1 MRMSNL
7 PIFASLEGACVCVEI
22 EPRESRRRFT
32 PSNMVGA
39 GKHGRGAGRIM
50 LFADGKGGMCFNW
63 RTGKAAIFYYDYQGK
78 RPSRAELRKMQAEM
92 RKQRERYEAETRA
105 RQYAVSILAAQIW
118 DGADSSMAGHKYL
131 VRKRLPQS
139 RNGLRCIALDKA
151 QALIDQA
158 ALEQEEGEGQTLRGQ
173 DRLLVVPLTDDKG
186 VICSVQLIDESGRK
200 TFLKGGRKKGLLWRP
215 RGLSFDAGTEGAIG
229 IAEGVAT
236 AMSVSLLYGVPCVA
250 ALDAGNLSP
259 AAMTLRLQFPH
270 HALRFY
276 ADQDAS
282 HVGEEKAKE
291 AARTHGAQGAR
302 CVVLLP
308 PFTAETEAAFMRRT
322 GKAPTDFNDLW
333 IIENETA
340 NA

>member
-7 PIFASLEGACVCVEI
+7 PIFASLEGACVCAEI
-22 EPRESRRRFT
+22 EPREPRRRFT
-32 PSNMVGA
+32 SSNMVGV

-92 RKQRERYEAETRA
+92 RKQRELYEAETRA

-118 DGADSSMAGHKYL
+118 DGADSPMAGHKYL

-158 ALEQEEGEGQTLRGQ
+158 AIEQEDGEGQTLRGQ
-173 DRLLVVPLTDDKG
+173 GRLLVVPLTGDKG

-215 RGLSFDAGTEGAIG
+215 HGLSFDAGTEGAIG
-229 IAEGVAT
+229 VAEGVAT
-236 AMSVSLLYGVPCVA
+236 AMSVTLLYSVPCVA
-250 ALDAGNLSP
+250 ALDAGNLLP
-259 AAMTLRLQFPH
+259 CAETLRRQFPG

-276 ADQDAS
+276 ADKDAS
-282 HVGEEKAKE
+282 GVGEDKAKA
-291 AARTHGAQGAR
+291 AARALALQGAR
-302 CVVLLP
+302 CAVLLP
-308 PFTAETEAAFMRRT
+308 PFTEEIEAEFMRRM
-322 GKAPTDFNDLW
+322 GKAPTDFNDYW
-333 IIENETA
+333 MIWSEANE
-340 NA
+340 

>member
-7 PIFASLEGACVCVEI
+7 PIFASLEGACVCAEI
-22 EPRESRRRFT
+22 EPREPRRRFT
-32 PSNMVGA
+32 PSNMVGV

-92 RKQRERYEAETRA
+92 RKQRELYEAETRA

-118 DGADSSMAGHKYL
+118 DGADSPMTGHKYL

-151 QALIDQA
+151 QALIAQA
-158 ALEQEEGEGQTLRGQ
+158 AIEQEDGEGQILRGQ
-173 DRLLVVPLTDDKG
+173 GRLLVVPLTDDKG

-215 RGLSFDAGTEGAIG
+215 RGLSFNAGAEGAIG

-236 AMSVSLLYGVPCVA
+236 AMSVTLLYSVPCVA
-250 ALDAGNLSP
+250 ALDAGNLLP
-259 AAMTLRLQFPH
+259 CAETLRRQFPG

-276 ADQDAS
+276 ADKDAS
-282 HVGEEKAKE
+282 GVGEDKAKA
-291 AARTHGAQGAR
+291 AARALALQGAR
-302 CVVLLP
+302 CAVLLP
-308 PFTAETEAAFMRRT
+308 PFTEEIEAEFTRRI
-322 GKAPTDFNDLW
+322 GKAPTDFNDYW
-333 IIENETA
+333 MIWSEANE
-340 NA
+340 

>member
-118 DGADSSMAGHKYL
+118 DGADTPMTGHKYL
-131 VRKRLPQS
+131 VRKRLPQA

-158 ALEQEEGEGQTLRGQ
+158 AIEQEDGEGQTLRGQ
-173 DRLLVVPLTDDKG
+173 GRLLVVPLTDDKG

-215 RGLSFDAGTEGAIG
+215 HGLSFDAGTEGAIG
-229 IAEGVAT
+229 VAEGVAT
-236 AMSVSLLYGVPCVA
+236 AMSVTLLYGVPCVA
-250 ALDAGNLSP
+250 ALDAGNLLP
-259 AAMTLRLQFPH
+259 CAETLRRQFPG

-276 ADQDAS
+276 ADKDAS
-282 HVGEEKAKE
+282 GVGEEKAK
-291 AARTHGAQGAR
+291 AAVRALALQGAR
-302 CVVLLP
+302 CAVLLP
-308 PFTAETEAAFMRRT
+308 PFTEEIEAEFTRRI
-322 GKAPTDFNDLW
+322 GKAPTDFNDYW
-333 IIENETA
+333 MIWSEANE
-340 NA
+340 

>member
-7 PIFASLEGACVCVEI
+7 PIFASLEGACVCAEI
-22 EPRESRRRFT
+22 EPREPRRRFT
-32 PSNMVGA
+32 PSNMVGV

-92 RKQRERYEAETRA
+92 RKQRELYEAETRA

-118 DGADSSMAGHKYL
+118 DGADSPMTGHKYL

-158 ALEQEEGEGQTLRGQ
+158 AIEQEDGEGQTLRGQ
-173 DRLLVVPLTDDKG
+173 GRLLVVPLTDDKG

-215 RGLSFDAGTEGAIG
+215 HGLSFDAGTEGAIG

-236 AMSVSLLYGVPCVA
+236 AMSVTLLYGVPCVA
-250 ALDAGNLSP
+250 ALDAGNLLP
-259 AAMTLRLQFPH
+259 CAETLRRQFPG

-276 ADQDAS
+276 ADKDAS
-282 HVGEEKAKE
+282 GVGEEKAK
-291 AARTHGAQGAR
+291 AAVRALALQGAR
-302 CVVLLP
+302 CAVLLP
-308 PFTAETEAAFMRRT
+308 PFTEEIEAEFMRRM
-322 GKAPTDFNDLW
+322 GKAPTDFNDYW
-333 IIENETA
+333 MIWSEA
-340 NA
+340 ND

>member
-7 PIFASLEGACVCVEI
+7 PIFAGLEGACGFAEI
-22 EPRESRRRFT
+22 EPREPRRRFT

-92 RKQRERYEAETRA
+92 RKQRELYEAETRA

-118 DGADSSMAGHKYL
+118 DGADSPMTGHKYL

-158 ALEQEEGEGQTLRGQ
+158 AIEQEDGEGQTLRGQ
-173 DRLLVVPLTDDKG
+173 GRLLVVPLTDDKG
-186 VICSVQLIDESGRK
+186 AICSVQLIDESGRK

-215 RGLSFDAGTEGAIG
+215 HGLSFDAGTEGAIG

-236 AMSVSLLYGVPCVA
+236 AMSVTLLYGVPCVA
-250 ALDAGNLSP
+250 ALDAGNLLP
-259 AAMTLRLQFPH
+259 CAETLRSQFPS

-276 ADQDAS
+276 ADKDAS
-282 HVGEEKAKE
+282 GVGEDKAK
-291 AARTHGAQGAR
+291 AAVRALALQGAR
-302 CVVLLP
+302 CAVLLP
-308 PFTAETEAAFMRRT
+308 PFTEEIEAEFTRRM
-322 GKAPTDFNDLW
+322 GKAPTDFNDYW
-333 IIENETA
+333 MIWSEANE
-340 NA
+340 

>member
-1 MRMSNL
+1 
-7 PIFASLEGACVCVEI
+7 
-22 EPRESRRRFT
+22 
-32 PSNMVGA
+32 
-39 GKHGRGAGRIM
+39 
-50 LFADGKGGMCFNW
+50 
-63 RTGKAAIFYYDYQGK
+63 
-78 RPSRAELRKMQAEM
+78 MQAEM

-118 DGADSSMAGHKYL
+118 DGADSPMAGHKYL

-158 ALEQEEGEGQTLRGQ
+158 AIEQEDGEGQTLRGQ
-173 DRLLVVPLTDDKG
+173 GRLLVVPLTDDKG

-215 RGLSFDAGTEGAIG
+215 HGLSFDAGTEGAIG

-291 AARTHGAQGAR
+291 AARTHGSQGAR

>member
-1 MRMSNL
+1 MRLSNL
-7 PIFASLEGACVCVEI
+7 PIFASPEGACVCTEI
-22 EPRESRRRFT
+22 EPCARRRRIDRPASIANGKRT
-32 PSNMVGA
+32 PGA
-39 GKHGRGAGRIM
+39 GAIYW
-50 LFADGKGGMCFNW
+50 FADNSGGMCFNW
-63 RTGKAAIFYYDYQGK
+63 QTGRKAIFYYDYQGK

-118 DGADSSMAGHKYL
+118 DGADSPMAGHKYL

-158 ALEQEEGEGQTLRGQ
+158 AIEQEDGEGQTLRGQ
-173 DRLLVVPLTDDKG
+173 GRLLVVPLTDDKG

-215 RGLSFDAGTEGAIG
+215 HGLSFDAGTEGAIG

-259 AAMTLRLQFPH
+259 CAETLRRQFPG

-276 ADQDAS
+276 ADKDAS
-282 HVGEEKAKE
+282 GVGEEKAK
-291 AARTHGAQGAR
+291 AAVRALALQGAR
-302 CVVLLP
+302 CAVLLP
-308 PFTAETEAAFMRRT
+308 PFTEEIAAEFTRRM
-322 GKAPTDFNDLW
+322 GKAPTDFNDYW
-333 IIENETA
+333 MIWSEANE
-340 NA
+340 

>member
-32 PSNMVGA
+32 PSNMVGT

-92 RKQRERYEAETRA
+92 RKQRELYEAETRA

-118 DGADSSMAGHKYL
+118 DGADAPMTGHKYL

-158 ALEQEEGEGQTLRGQ
+158 AIEQEDGEGQTLRGQ
-173 DRLLVVPLTDDKG
+173 GRLLVVPLTDDKG

-215 RGLSFDAGTEGAIG
+215 HGLSFDAGTEGAIG
-229 IAEGVAT
+229 VAEGVAT

-250 ALDAGNLSP
+250 ALDAGNLLP
-259 AAMTLRLQFPH
+259 CAETLRRQFPG

-276 ADQDAS
+276 ADKDAS
-282 HVGEEKAKE
+282 GVGEEKAK
-291 AARTHGAQGAR
+291 AAVRALALQGAR
-302 CVVLLP
+302 CAVLLP
-308 PFTAETEAAFMRRT
+308 PFTEEIEAEFTRRT
-322 GKAPTDFNDLW
+322 GKAPTDFNDYW
-333 IIENETA
+333 MIWSEANE
-340 NA
+340 

>member
-92 RKQRERYEAETRA
+92 RKQRALYEAETRA

-118 DGADSSMAGHKYL
+118 DGADSPMAGHKYL

-158 ALEQEEGEGQTLRGQ
+158 AIEQEDGEGQTLRGQ
-173 DRLLVVPLTDDKG
+173 GRLLVVPLTDDKG

-215 RGLSFDAGTEGAIG
+215 HGLSFDAGTEGAIG
-229 IAEGVAT
+229 VAEGVAT

-250 ALDAGNLSP
+250 ALDAGNLLP
-259 AAMTLRLQFPH
+259 CAETLRRQFPG

-276 ADQDAS
+276 ADKDAS
-282 HVGEEKAKE
+282 GVGEEKAK
-291 AARTHGAQGAR
+291 AAVRSLALQGAR
-302 CVVLLP
+302 CAVLLP
-308 PFTAETEAAFMRRT
+308 PFTEEIEAEFTRRT
-322 GKAPTDFNDLW
+322 GKAPTDFNDYW
-333 IIENETA
+333 MIWSEANE
-340 NA
+340 

>member
-92 RKQRERYEAETRA
+92 RKQRALYEAETRA

-118 DGADSSMAGHKYL
+118 DGADAPMTGHKYL

-158 ALEQEEGEGQTLRGQ
+158 AIEQEDGEGQILRGQ
-173 DRLLVVPLTDDKG
+173 GRLLVVPLTDDKG

-215 RGLSFDAGTEGAIG
+215 HGLSFDAGTEGAIG

-236 AMSVSLLYGVPCVA
+236 AMSVTLLYSVPCVA
-250 ALDAGNLSP
+250 ALDAGNLLP
-259 AAMTLRLQFPH
+259 CAETLRRQFPGH
-270 HALRFY
+270 VLRFY
-276 ADQDAS
+276 ADKDAS
-282 HVGEEKAKE
+282 GVGEEKAKE

>member
-7 PIFASLEGACVCVEI
+7 PIFASLEGACVCAEI
-22 EPRESRRRFT
+22 EPREPRRRFT
-32 PSNMVGA
+32 PSNMVGV

-92 RKQRERYEAETRA
+92 RKQRELYEAETRA

-118 DGADSSMAGHKYL
+118 DGADSPMTGHKYL

-158 ALEQEEGEGQTLRGQ
+158 AIEQEDGEGQTLRGQ
-173 DRLLVVPLTDDKG
+173 GRLLVVPLTDDKG

-215 RGLSFDAGTEGAIG
+215 HGLSFDAGTEGAIG

-236 AMSVSLLYGVPCVA
+236 AMSVTLLYGVPCVA
-250 ALDAGNLSP
+250 ALDAGNLLP
-259 AAMTLRLQFPH
+259 CAETLRRQFPG

-276 ADQDAS
+276 ADKDAS
-282 HVGEEKAKE
+282 GVGQDKAKA
-291 AARTHGAQGAR
+291 AARALALQGAR
-302 CVVLLP
+302 CAVLLP
-308 PFTAETEAAFMRRT
+308 PFTEEIEAEFTRRM
-322 GKAPTDFNDLW
+322 GKAPTDFNDYW
-333 IIENETA
+333 MIWSEANE
-340 NA
+340 

>member
-50 LFADGKGGMCFNW
+50 LFADGKGGICFNW

-92 RKQRERYEAETRA
+92 RKQRELYEAETRA

-118 DGADSSMAGHKYL
+118 DGADSPMAGHKYL
-131 VRKRLPQS
+131 VRKRLPQA

-158 ALEQEEGEGQTLRGQ
+158 AIEQEDGEGQTLRGQ
-173 DRLLVVPLTDDKG
+173 GRLVVVPLTDDKG

-215 RGLSFDAGTEGAIG
+215 HGLSFDAGTEGAIG
-229 IAEGVAT
+229 VAEGVAT
-236 AMSVSLLYGVPCVA
+236 AMSVTLLYGVPCVA
-250 ALDAGNLSP
+250 ALDAGNLLP
-259 AAMTLRLQFPH
+259 CAETLRRQFPG

-276 ADQDAS
+276 ADKDAS
-282 HVGEEKAKE
+282 GVGEEKAK
-291 AARTHGAQGAR
+291 AAVRALALQGAR
-302 CVVLLP
+302 CAVLLP
-308 PFTAETEAAFMRRT
+308 PFTEEIEAEFTRRT
-322 GKAPTDFNDLW
+322 GKAPTDFNDYW
-333 IIENETA
+333 MIWSEA
-340 NA
+340 ND

>member
-1 MRMSNL
+1 M
-7 PIFASLEGACVCVEI
+7 
-22 EPRESRRRFT
+22 T
-32 PSNMVGA
+32 
-39 GKHGRGAGRIM
+39 
-50 LFADGKGGMCFNW
+50 
-63 RTGKAAIFYYDYQGK
+63 
-78 RPSRAELRKMQAEM
+78 
-92 RKQRERYEAETRA
+92 
-105 RQYAVSILAAQIW
+105 
-118 DGADSSMAGHKYL
+118 GHKYL
-131 VRKRLPQS
+131 VRKRLPQF

-151 QALIDQA
+151 QAFIDQA
-158 ALEQEEGEGQTLRGQ
+158 AIKQEDGEGQTLRGQ
-173 DRLLVVPLTDDKG
+173 GRLLVVPLTDDKG
-186 VICSVQLIDESGRK
+186 LICSVQLIDESGRK

-215 RGLSFDAGTEGAIG
+215 RGLSFDAGIEGAIG

-250 ALDAGNLSP
+250 ALDAGNLLP
-259 AAMTLRLQFPH
+259 CAETLRRQFPG

-276 ADQDAS
+276 ADKDAS
-282 HVGEEKAKE
+282 GVGEEKAKE

>member
-92 RKQRERYEAETRA
+92 RKQRELYEAETRA

-118 DGADSSMAGHKYL
+118 DGADTPMTGHKYL
-131 VRKRLPQS
+131 VRKRLPQF

-158 ALEQEEGEGQTLRGQ
+158 AIEQEDGEGQTLRGQ
-173 DRLLVVPLTDDKG
+173 GRLLVVPLTDDKG

-229 IAEGVAT
+229 VAEGVAT
-236 AMSVSLLYGVPCVA
+236 AMSVTLLYSVPCVA
-250 ALDAGNLSP
+250 ALDAGNLLP
-259 AAMTLRLQFPH
+259 CAETLRRQFPG

-276 ADQDAS
+276 ADKDAS
-282 HVGEEKAKE
+282 GVGEEKAK
-291 AARTHGAQGAR
+291 AAVRALALQGAR
-302 CVVLLP
+302 CAVLLP
-308 PFTAETEAAFMRRT
+308 PFTEEIEAEFTRRI
-322 GKAPTDFNDLW
+322 GKAPTDFNDYW
-333 IIENETA
+333 MIWSEANE
-340 NA
+340 

>member
-1 MRMSNL
+1 MRLSNL
-7 PIFASLEGACVCVEI
+7 PIFATLREACVCVEI

-32 PSNMVGA
+32 PTNMVGA

-50 LFADGKGGMCFNW
+50 FFADGRGGMCFNW
-63 RTGKAAIFYYDYQGK
+63 RTGKAAIFYYDYHGK

-105 RQYAVSILAAQIW
+105 RQYAVSRLAAQIW
-118 DGADSSMAGHKYL
+118 DGADSPMTGHKYL
-131 VRKRLPQS
+131 VRKRLPQA

-158 ALEQEEGEGQTLRGQ
+158 AIKQEDGEGQTLRGQ
-173 DRLLVVPLTDDKG
+173 GRLLVVPLTDDKG
-186 VICSVQLIDESGRK
+186 LICSVQLIDESGRK

>member
-78 RPSRAELRKMQAEM
+78 RPSRAELRKMQVEM
-92 RKQRERYEAETRA
+92 RKQRELYEAETRA

-118 DGADSSMAGHKYL
+118 DGADTPMTGHKYL
-131 VRKRLPQS
+131 VRKRLPQF

-158 ALEQEEGEGQTLRGQ
+158 AIEQEDGEGQTLRGQ
-173 DRLLVVPLTDDKG
+173 SRLLVVPLTDDKG

-215 RGLSFDAGTEGAIG
+215 HGLSFDAGTEGAIG

-236 AMSVSLLYGVPCVA
+236 AMSVSLLYSVPCVA
-250 ALDAGNLSP
+250 ALDAGNLLP
-259 AAMTLRLQFPH
+259 CAETLRRQFPG
-270 HALRFY
+270 HALRFC
-276 ADQDAS
+276 ADKDAS
-282 HVGEEKAKE
+282 GVGEEKAK
-291 AARTHGAQGAR
+291 AAVRALALQGAR
-302 CVVLLP
+302 CAVLLP
-308 PFTAETEAAFMRRT
+308 PFTEEIEAEFTRRT
-322 GKAPTDFNDLW
+322 GKAPTDFNDYW
-333 IIENETA
+333 MIWSEANE
-340 NA
+340 

>member
-7 PIFASLEGACVCVEI
+7 PIFASLEGACVCAEI
-22 EPRESRRRFT
+22 EPREPRRRFT
-32 PSNMVGA
+32 SSNMVGV

-118 DGADSSMAGHKYL
+118 DGADSPMAGHKYL

-158 ALEQEEGEGQTLRGQ
+158 AIEQEDGEGQTLRGQ
-173 DRLLVVPLTDDKG
+173 GRLLVVPLTDDKG

-215 RGLSFDAGTEGAIG
+215 HDLSFDAGTEGAIG

-236 AMSVSLLYGVPCVA
+236 AMSVTLLYSVPCVA
-250 ALDAGNLSP
+250 ALDAGNLLP
-259 AAMTLRLQFPH
+259 CAETLRRQFPG

-276 ADQDAS
+276 ADKDAS
-282 HVGEEKAKE
+282 GVGEDKAKA
-291 AARTHGAQGAR
+291 AARALALQGAR
-302 CVVLLP
+302 CSVLLP
-308 PFTAETEAAFMRRT
+308 PFTEEIEAKVTRRM
-322 GKAPTDFNDLW
+322 GKAPTDFNDYW
-333 IIENETA
+333 MIWSEANE
-340 NA
+340 

>member
-32 PSNMVGA
+32 PSNMVGT

-92 RKQRERYEAETRA
+92 RKQRELYEAETRA

-118 DGADSSMAGHKYL
+118 DGADAPMTGHKYL

-158 ALEQEEGEGQTLRGQ
+158 AIEQEDGEGQTLRGQ
-173 DRLLVVPLTDDKG
+173 GRLLVVPLTDDKG

-215 RGLSFDAGTEGAIG
+215 HGLSFDAGTEGAIG

-236 AMSVSLLYGVPCVA
+236 AMSVTLLYSVPCVA
-250 ALDAGNLSP
+250 ALDAGNLLP
-259 AAMTLRLQFPH
+259 CAETLRRQFPG

-276 ADQDAS
+276 ADKDAS
-282 HVGEEKAKE
+282 GVGEEKAK
-291 AARTHGAQGAR
+291 AAVRALALQGAR
-302 CVVLLP
+302 CAVLLP
-308 PFTAETEAAFMRRT
+308 PFTEEIEAEFTRRT
-322 GKAPTDFNDLW
+322 GKAPTDFNDYW
-333 IIENETA
+333 MIWSEANE
-340 NA
+340 

>member
-92 RKQRERYEAETRA
+92 RKQRELYEAETRA

-131 VRKRLPQS
+131 VRKRLPQL

-158 ALEQEEGEGQTLRGQ
+158 AIKQEDGEGQTLRGQ
-173 DRLLVVPLTDDKG
+173 GRLLVVPLTDDKG
-186 VICSVQLIDESGRK
+186 LICSVQFIDESGRK
-200 TFLKGGRKKGLLWRP
+200 TFLKGGRKKGLVWRP
-215 RGLSFDAGTEGAIG
+215 RGLSFNAGAEGAIG

-236 AMSVSLLYGVPCVA
+236 AMSVTLLYSVPCVA
-250 ALDAGNLSP
+250 ALDAGNLLP
-259 AAMTLRLQFPH
+259 CAETLRRQFPG

-276 ADQDAS
+276 ADKDAS
-282 HVGEEKAKE
+282 GVGEEKAK
-291 AARTHGAQGAR
+291 AAVRALALQGAR
-302 CVVLLP
+302 CAVLLP
-308 PFTAETEAAFMRRT
+308 PFTEEIEAEFTRRT
-322 GKAPTDFNDLW
+322 GKAPTDFNDYW
-333 IIENETA
+333 MIWSEANE
-340 NA
+340 

>member
-7 PIFASLEGACVCVEI
+7 PIFASPEGACVCTEI
-22 EPRESRRRFT
+22 EPCARRRRIDRPASIANGKRT
-32 PSNMVGA
+32 PGA
-39 GKHGRGAGRIM
+39 GAIYW
-50 LFADGKGGMCFNW
+50 FADNSGGMCFNW
-63 RTGKAAIFYYDYQGK
+63 QTGRKAIFYFDYQGK

-118 DGADSSMAGHKYL
+118 DGADSPMAGHKYL
-131 VRKRLPQS
+131 VRKRLPQA

-158 ALEQEEGEGQTLRGQ
+158 AIEQEDGEGQTLRGQ
-173 DRLLVVPLTDDKG
+173 GRLLVVPLTDDKG

-229 IAEGVAT
+229 VAEGVAT
-236 AMSVSLLYGVPCVA
+236 AMSVTLLYGVPCVA
-250 ALDAGNLSP
+250 ALDAGNLLP
-259 AAMTLRLQFPH
+259 CAETLRRQFPG

-276 ADQDAS
+276 ADKDAS
-282 HVGEEKAKE
+282 GVGEEKAK
-291 AARTHGAQGAR
+291 AAVRALALQGAR
-302 CVVLLP
+302 CAVLLP
-308 PFTAETEAAFMRRT
+308 PFTEEIEAEFTRRT
-322 GKAPTDFNDLW
+322 GKAPTDFNDYW
-333 IIENETA
+333 MIWSEANE
-340 NA
+340 

>member
-1 MRMSNL
+1 MRLSNL
-7 PIFASLEGACVCVEI
+7 PIFASPEGACVCTEI
-22 EPRESRRRFT
+22 EPCARRRRIDRPASIANGKRT
-32 PSNMVGA
+32 PGA
-39 GKHGRGAGRIM
+39 GAIYW
-50 LFADGKGGMCFNW
+50 FADNSGGMCFNW
-63 RTGKAAIFYYDYQGK
+63 QTGRKALFYYDYNGK

-92 RKQRERYEAETRA
+92 RKQRAQYEAETRA
-105 RQYAVSILAAQIW
+105 RQYAVSRLAAQIW
-118 DGADSSMAGHKYL
+118 DGADSPMAGHKYL
-131 VRKRLPQS
+131 VRKCLPQS

-151 QALIDQA
+151 QALIAQA
-158 ALEQEEGEGQTLRGQ
+158 AIKQEDGEGQTPRGQ
-173 DRLLVVPLTDDKG
+173 GRLLVVPLTDDKG

-215 RGLSFDAGTEGAIG
+215 RGLSFNAGTEGAIG
-229 IAEGVAT
+229 VAEGVAT
-236 AMSVSLLYGVPCVA
+236 AMSVTLLYSVPCVA

-276 ADQDAS
+276 ADQDSS

>member
-92 RKQRERYEAETRA
+92 RKQRALYEAETRA

-158 ALEQEEGEGQTLRGQ
+158 AIEQEDGEGQTLRGQ
-173 DRLLVVPLTDDKG
+173 GRLLVVPLTDDKG

-215 RGLSFDAGTEGAIG
+215 HGLSFDAGTEGAIG
-229 IAEGVAT
+229 VAEGVAT
-236 AMSVSLLYGVPCVA
+236 AMSVTLLYSVPCVA
-250 ALDAGNLSP
+250 ALDAGNLLLC
-259 AAMTLRLQFPH
+259 AETLRRQFPG

-276 ADQDAS
+276 ADKDAS
-282 HVGEEKAKE
+282 GVGEEKAK
-291 AARTHGAQGAR
+291 AAVRALALQGAR
-302 CVVLLP
+302 CAVLLP
-308 PFTAETEAAFMRRT
+308 PFTEEIEAEFTRRM
-322 GKAPTDFNDLW
+322 GKAPTDFNDYW
-333 IIENETA
+333 MIWSEANE
-340 NA
+340 

>member
-7 PIFASLEGACVCVEI
+7 PIFASLEGACVCAEI
-22 EPRESRRRFT
+22 EPREPRRRFT
-32 PSNMVGA
+32 SSNMVGV

-92 RKQRERYEAETRA
+92 RKQRELYEAETRA

-118 DGADSSMAGHKYL
+118 DGADSPMTGHKYL

-158 ALEQEEGEGQTLRGQ
+158 AIEQEDGEGQTLRGQ
-173 DRLLVVPLTDDKG
+173 GRLLVVPLTDDKG

-215 RGLSFDAGTEGAIG
+215 HGLSFDAGTEGAIG

-236 AMSVSLLYGVPCVA
+236 AMSVTLLYSVPCVA
-250 ALDAGNLSP
+250 ALDAGNLLP
-259 AAMTLRLQFPH
+259 CAETLRRQFPG

-276 ADQDAS
+276 ADKDAS
-282 HVGEEKAKE
+282 GVGEDKAKA
-291 AARTHGAQGAR
+291 AARALALQGAR
-302 CVVLLP
+302 CAVLLP
-308 PFTAETEAAFMRRT
+308 PFTEEIEAEFTRRI
-322 GKAPTDFNDLW
+322 GKAPTDFNDYW
-333 IIENETA
+333 MIWSEA
-340 NA
+340 ND

>member
-7 PIFASLEGACVCVEI
+7 PIFASLEGACVCAEI
-22 EPRESRRRFT
+22 EPREPRRRFT
-32 PSNMVGA
+32 PYNMVGA

-92 RKQRERYEAETRA
+92 RKQRELYEAETRA

-118 DGADSSMAGHKYL
+118 DGADSPMTGHKYL

-158 ALEQEEGEGQTLRGQ
+158 AIEQEDGEGQTLRGQ
-173 DRLLVVPLTDDKG
+173 GRLLVVPLTGDKG

-215 RGLSFDAGTEGAIG
+215 HGLSFDAGTEGAIG
-229 IAEGVAT
+229 VAEGVAT
-236 AMSVSLLYGVPCVA
+236 AMSVTLLYSVPCVA
-250 ALDAGNLSP
+250 ALDAGNLLP
-259 AAMTLRLQFPH
+259 CAETLRRQFPG

-276 ADQDAS
+276 ADKDAS
-282 HVGEEKAKE
+282 GVGEDKAKA
-291 AARTHGAQGAR
+291 AARALALQGAR
-302 CVVLLP
+302 CAVLLP
-308 PFTAETEAAFMRRT
+308 PFTEEIEAEFMRRM
-322 GKAPTDFNDLW
+322 GKAPTDFNDYW
-333 IIENETA
+333 MIWSEANE
-340 NA
+340 

>member
-7 PIFASLEGACVCVEI
+7 PIFASLEGACVCAEI
-22 EPRESRRRFT
+22 EPREPRRRFT
-32 PSNMVGA
+32 SSNMVGV

-92 RKQRERYEAETRA
+92 RKQRELYEAETRA

-118 DGADSSMAGHKYL
+118 DGADSPMAGHKYL

-158 ALEQEEGEGQTLRGQ
+158 AIEQEDGEGQTLRGQ
-173 DRLLVVPLTDDKG
+173 GRLLVVPLTDDKG

-215 RGLSFDAGTEGAIG
+215 HGLSFDAGTEGAIG

-236 AMSVSLLYGVPCVA
+236 AMSVTLLYSVPCVA
-250 ALDAGNLSP
+250 ALDAGNLLP
-259 AAMTLRLQFPH
+259 CAETLRRQFPG

-276 ADQDAS
+276 ADKDAS
-282 HVGEEKAKE
+282 GVGEDKAKA
-291 AARTHGAQGAR
+291 AARALALQGAR
-302 CVVLLP
+302 CAVLLP
-308 PFTAETEAAFMRRT
+308 PFTEEIEAEFTRRM
-322 GKAPTDFNDLW
+322 GKAPTDFNDYW
-333 IIENETA
+333 MIWSEANE
-340 NA
+340 

>member
-92 RKQRERYEAETRA
+92 RKQRALYEAETRA

-158 ALEQEEGEGQTLRGQ
+158 AIEQEDGEGQTLRGQ
-173 DRLLVVPLTDDKG
+173 GRLLVVPLTDDKG

-215 RGLSFDAGTEGAIG
+215 HGLSFDAGTEGAIG

-236 AMSVSLLYGVPCVA
+236 AMSVTLLYSVPCVA
-250 ALDAGNLSP
+250 ALDAGNLLP
-259 AAMTLRLQFPH
+259 CAETLRRQFPG

-276 ADQDAS
+276 ADKDANG
-282 HVGEEKAKE
+282 VGEDKAKA
-291 AARTHGAQGAR
+291 AARALALQGAR
-302 CVVLLP
+302 CAVLLP
-308 PFTAETEAAFMRRT
+308 PFTEEIEAEFTRRM
-322 GKAPTDFNDLW
+322 GKAPTDFNDYW
-333 IIENETA
+333 MIWSEANE
-340 NA
+340 

>member
-7 PIFASLEGACVCVEI
+7 PIFASLEGACVCAEI
-22 EPRESRRRFT
+22 EPREPRRRFT
-32 PSNMVGA
+32 PSNMVGV

-92 RKQRERYEAETRA
+92 RKQRELYEAETRA

-118 DGADSSMAGHKYL
+118 DGADSPMTGHKYL

-151 QALIDQA
+151 QALIVQA
-158 ALEQEEGEGQTLRGQ
+158 AIEQEDGEGQILRGQ
-173 DRLLVVPLTDDKG
+173 GRLLVVPLTGDKG

-215 RGLSFDAGTEGAIG
+215 HGLSFDAGTEGAIG
-229 IAEGVAT
+229 VAEGVAT
-236 AMSVSLLYGVPCVA
+236 AMSVTLLYSVPCVA
-250 ALDAGNLSP
+250 ALDAGNLLP
-259 AAMTLRLQFPH
+259 CAETLRRQFPG

-276 ADQDAS
+276 ADKDAS
-282 HVGEEKAKE
+282 GVGEDKAKA
-291 AARTHGAQGAR
+291 AARALALQGAR
-302 CVVLLP
+302 CAVLLP
-308 PFTAETEAAFMRRT
+308 PFTEEIEAKVTRRM
-322 GKAPTDFNDLW
+322 GKAPTDFNDYW
-333 IIENETA
+333 MIWSEANE
-340 NA
+340 

>member
-78 RPSRAELRKMQAEM
+78 RPSRAELRKMQTEM
-92 RKQRERYEAETRA
+92 RKQRELYEAETRA

-139 RNGLRCIALDKA
+139 RNGLRCIELAKA
-151 QALIDQA
+151 QTIIDEA
-158 ALEQEEGEGQTLRGQ
+158 AIEQEDGEGQTLRGQ
-173 DRLLVVPLTDDKG
+173 GRLLVVPLTDDKG

-215 RGLSFDAGTEGAIG
+215 HGLSFDAGTEGAIG

-236 AMSVSLLYGVPCVA
+236 AMSVPLLYGVPCVA
-250 ALDAGNLSP
+250 ALDAGNLLP
-259 AAMTLRLQFPH
+259 CAETLRRQFPG

-276 ADQDAS
+276 ADKDAS
-282 HVGEEKAKE
+282 GVGEDKAK
-291 AARTHGAQGAR
+291 AAVRALALQGAR
-302 CVVLLP
+302 CAVLLP
-308 PFTAETEAAFMRRT
+308 PFTEEIEAEFTRRI
-322 GKAPTDFNDLW
+322 GKAPTDFNDYW
-333 IIENETA
+333 MIWSEANE
-340 NA
+340 

>member
-92 RKQRERYEAETRA
+92 RKQRELYEAETRA

-118 DGADSSMAGHKYL
+118 DGADAPMTGHKYL

-158 ALEQEEGEGQTLRGQ
+158 AIGQEDGEGQTLRGQ
-173 DRLLVVPLTDDKG
+173 GRLLVVPLTDDKG

-215 RGLSFDAGTEGAIG
+215 HGLSFDAGTEGAIG
-229 IAEGVAT
+229 VAEGVAT

-250 ALDAGNLSP
+250 ALDAGNLLP
-259 AAMTLRLQFPH
+259 CAETLRRQFPG

-276 ADQDAS
+276 ADKDAS
-282 HVGEEKAKE
+282 GVGEEKAK
-291 AARTHGAQGAR
+291 AAVRALALQGAR
-302 CVVLLP
+302 CAVLLP
-308 PFTAETEAAFMRRT
+308 PFTEEIEAEFTRRT
-322 GKAPTDFNDLW
+322 GKAPTDFNDYW
-333 IIENETA
+333 MIWSEANE
-340 NA
+340 

>member
-7 PIFASLEGACVCVEI
+7 PIFASPEGACVCTEI
-22 EPRESRRRFT
+22 EPCARRRRIDRPASIANGKRT
-32 PSNMVGA
+32 PGA
-39 GKHGRGAGRIM
+39 GAIYW
-50 LFADGKGGMCFNW
+50 FADNSGGMCFNW
-63 RTGKAAIFYYDYQGK
+63 QTGRKAIFYYDYQGK

-118 DGADSSMAGHKYL
+118 DGSDSPMAGHKYL

-139 RNGLRCIALDKA
+139 RNGLRCIALGKA

-158 ALEQEEGEGQTLRGQ
+158 AIEQEDGEGQTLRGQ
-173 DRLLVVPLTDDKG
+173 GRLLVVPLADDKG

-215 RGLSFDAGTEGAIG
+215 HGLSFDAGTEGAIG
-229 IAEGVAT
+229 VAEGVAT

-250 ALDAGNLSP
+250 ALDAGNLLP
-259 AAMTLRLQFPH
+259 CAETLRRQFPG

-276 ADQDAS
+276 ADKDAS
-282 HVGEEKAKE
+282 GVGEEKAK
-291 AARTHGAQGAR
+291 AAVRALALQGAR
-302 CVVLLP
+302 CAVLLP
-308 PFTAETEAAFMRRT
+308 PFTEEIEAEFTRRM
-322 GKAPTDFNDLW
+322 GKAPTDFNDYW
-333 IIENETA
+333 MIWSEANE
-340 NA
+340 